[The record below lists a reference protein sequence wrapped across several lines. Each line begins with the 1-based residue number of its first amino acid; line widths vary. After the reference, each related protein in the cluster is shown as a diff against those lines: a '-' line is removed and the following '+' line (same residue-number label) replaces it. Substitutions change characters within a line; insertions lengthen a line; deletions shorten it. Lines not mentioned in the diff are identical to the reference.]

1 MACARS
7 EILFSP
13 KGCAVLIHA
22 VTQPHIEYII
32 LSEINQV
39 PRPSV
44 VSMYISTQ
52 CSQPSTADNKVKL
65 TGADSGGGES
75 LFNVCRVLV

>member
-22 VTQPHIEYII
+22 VTQHIEYII

-52 CSQPSTADNKVKL
+52 CSQPSTADNKEKL
-65 TGADSGGGES
+65 TGADSGGVVSSCLMYVE
-75 LFNVCRVLV
+75 F